1 MEFIRTRPLIAGGG
15 DSPLTGTYHYRLRI
29 SYTVMRYVL
38 ILS

>member
-1 MEFIRTRPLIAGGG
+1 MEFIRTRRLIAGG
-15 DSPLTGTYHYRLRI
+15 DSPLTGTCHYRLRI

>member
-1 MEFIRTRPLIAGGG
+1 MEFIRTRPLVAG
-15 DSPLTGTYHYRLRI
+15 DSPLTGTCHYKLRI